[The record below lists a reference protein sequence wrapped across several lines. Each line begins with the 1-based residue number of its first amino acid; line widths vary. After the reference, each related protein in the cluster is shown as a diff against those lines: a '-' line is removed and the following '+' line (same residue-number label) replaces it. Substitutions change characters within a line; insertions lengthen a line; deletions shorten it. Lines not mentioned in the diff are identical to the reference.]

1 MRWLCASLVGLAAA
15 SGCMVGPNYE
25 TPVTQTPQEW
35 SGVPSTTA
43 SATQP
48 GGVTTRPADV
58 DTWWHALNDST
69 LDSLLDRAVR
79 SNLDLRVA
87 TARVREARA
96 SRAFIAAD
104 LWPQVG
110 VSSSYDYRGG
120 SLNTGAKPLGQTGLA
135 PKVGQAALGAAG
147 SALTSGQAVTP
158 AGLAKNVLNS
168 AASTVINEKL
178 APQEVVHHRG
188 QNLFQ
193 AGFDANWEL
202 DVFGGLRRAV
212 EAADADLA
220 ATEEDRNDVL
230 VTLLSEVALNY
241 VQLRGFQHRLEIAI
255 ENLAAQKD
263 TLDVTQDLLRSGFG
277 SELEVAQARTQYAT
291 TQSQVPLLS
300 SAIRQSVYQISVLLG
315 QPPASLERELEE
327 TMPIPKVPD
336 VMAVG
341 LPSELLRRRPD
352 VRAAERQLAAATAR
366 VGEAMADLFPKFSLT
381 GSFGA
386 QSRNIN
392 HLLERDS
399 LTWSVGPGVSWP
411 VFDGWRIRSNIE
423 IQDARQEQAAAV
435 YEQTVLLAFQEVEN
449 ALTAY
454 LNEQDRYVAL
464 TDAVRSSRLSRRLSN
479 ELYTGGL
486 GPFLNVL
493 EAQRAVYASQD
504 AMVQSQTT
512 IITNLI
518 SLYKALGGGWTPPE
532 RMASS
537 ARTQP
542 ALN

>member
-1 MRWLCASLVGLAAA
+1 MRLLWASLVGLAAV

-25 TPVTQTPQEW
+25 TPATQTPSKW
-35 SGVPSTTA
+35 SGVQPATAPSSQPAGLTTE
-43 SATQP
+43 
-48 GGVTTRPADV
+48 PARV
-58 DTWWHALNDST
+58 DSWWRAFNDPM
-69 LDSLLDRAVR
+69 LESLLERAAE

-96 SRAFIAAD
+96 ARSFIAAD

-120 SLNTGAKPLGQTGLA
+120 SLNTGPKPVGQTGLA

-147 SALTSGQAVTP
+147 GALTSGQPVS
-158 AGLAKNVLNS
+158 AGGIAERALNS
-168 AASTVINEKL
+168 VASTVIDEKL
-178 APQEVVHHRG
+178 GPEEVAHHRG

-193 AGFDANWEL
+193 AGFDASWEL

-220 ATEEDRNDVL
+220 AAEEGRNDVL
-230 VTLLSEVALNY
+230 ITLLSEVALNY
-241 VQLRGFQHRLEIAI
+241 VQLRGFQHRLEIAV

-263 TLDVTQDLLRSGFG
+263 TVDVTQDLLRSGFG
-277 SELEVAQARTQYAT
+277 SELEVAQAQTQYAST
-291 TQSQVPLLS
+291 RSQVPLLVT
-300 SAIRQSVYQISVLLG
+300 AIKQSIYQLGVLLG
-315 QPPASLERELEE
+315 QTPASLERELAE
-327 TMPIPKVPD
+327 TAPIPKVPAS
-336 VMAVG
+336 VAVG

-399 LTWSVGPGVSWP
+399 LSWSIGPGVSWP
-411 VFDGWRIRSNIE
+411 VFDGWRIRANIE
-423 IQDARQEQAAAV
+423 IQDAQQDQAAAV
-435 YEQTVLLAFQEVEN
+435 YEQTVLLAFQDVEN
-449 ALTAY
+449 SLVAY
-454 LNEQDRYVAL
+454 LNEQDRYLAL
-464 TDAVRSSRLSRRLSN
+464 TDAVRSSRLSRKLSN

-518 SLYKALGGGWTPPE
+518 SLYKALGGGWQPPE
-532 RMASS
+532 QAESS
-537 ARTQP
+537 AETRPTM
-542 ALN
+542 N